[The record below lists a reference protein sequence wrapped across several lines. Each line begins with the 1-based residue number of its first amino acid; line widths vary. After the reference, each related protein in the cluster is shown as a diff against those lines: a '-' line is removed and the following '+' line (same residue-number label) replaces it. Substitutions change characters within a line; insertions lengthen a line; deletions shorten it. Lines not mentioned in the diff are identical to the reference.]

1 MADLRHLGKVVKMA
15 SKDQSALITALRQSV
30 SGSVVSPSDGDYDK
44 QRKPWLE
51 VVDQHPIAI
60 VNAVSIDDISHTV
73 RFATEQGL
81 PLGVQNTGHGIT
93 RACDGGI
100 LLRLAEM
107 KEIIVDVSNRTA
119 TIGPGVSS
127 GELLSKTEEHGLVF
141 PSGQVSNVGV
151 IGYILGGGLGWLSRK
166 LGAACRSVRAAT
178 VVLADG
184 SVVQASEG
192 ENPDLFWALRGG
204 GGNFGVVASM
214 TVALHPL
221 ASVFGGMLYYRMK
234 DASKVLEFFREWTSD
249 LGAETCATLRLMKL
263 PPKPR
268 FLLHALTE
276 TCAITLCNA
285 DVSTAERMHQ
295 QLLAFQ
301 EPVIDDLKVR
311 SYREMAQYDEASN
324 GDGSATVSHVECLRE
339 LSTGVL
345 EKLLQTAT
353 EKMPPIMQFEL
364 QQLGGEFGKD
374 DPDFAFLSPQAPFLL
389 HLVSPAM
396 SKSLPEL
403 ELATRDSI
411 NFLGSVFTGESLYN
425 YLRADQQSRVPAV
438 FGPERY
444 EKLQQVK
451 QRYDPANVFQLNL
464 NISPASP
471 R

>member
-1 MADLRHLGKVVKMA
+1 MA

-44 QRKPWLE
+44 QRQPWLE
-51 VVDQHPIAI
+51 VVDQHPVAI
-60 VNAVSIDDISHTV
+60 VNAASIDDISHTV
-73 RFATEQGL
+73 RFATEQSL
-81 PLGVQNTGHGIT
+81 PLGVQNTGHGII

-107 KEIIVDVSNRTA
+107 KEISIDALNRTA

-127 GELLSKTEEHGLVF
+127 GDLLAETAEHGLVF
-141 PSGQVSNVGV
+141 PSGQVSNMGV
-151 IGYILGGGLGWLSRK
+151 IGYTLGGGLGWLSRK
-166 LGAACRSVRAAT
+166 LGAACRSMRAAT

-184 SVVQASEG
+184 SVVHASEG

-214 TVALHPL
+214 TVSLFPL
-221 ASVFGGMLYYRMK
+221 PNVFGGMLYYRMK
-234 DASKVLEFFREWTSD
+234 DAAAILEFFREWTSD
-249 LGAETCATLRLMKL
+249 LGVETCATLRLMKL

-268 FLLHALTE
+268 FLLHGLTE
-276 TCAITLCNA
+276 TCAITLCHA
-285 DVSTAERMHQ
+285 DVATAERIHQ
-295 QLLAFQ
+295 GLLEFG

-324 GDGSATVSHVECLRE
+324 RDGSATISHVECLQE
-339 LSTGVL
+339 LSSDLL
-345 EKLLQTAT
+345 EKLVQTAT

-364 QQLGGEFGKD
+364 QQLGGKFGED
-374 DPDFAFLSPQAPFLL
+374 DPALAFLPPQAPFLL
-389 HLVSPAM
+389 HLVSAAM

-403 ELATRDSI
+403 ELATMESI
-411 NFLGSVFTGESLYN
+411 NSLGPVLTGESLYN
-425 YLRADQQSRVPAV
+425 YLRADQQSRVSAV

-444 EKLQQVK
+444 ERLQQIK
-451 QRYDPANVFQLNL
+451 RQYDPANFFQLNL

>member
-1 MADLRHLGKVVKMA
+1 MS
-15 SKDQSALITALRQSV
+15 SKQQSALVAELRQIV

-60 VNAVSIDDISHTV
+60 VNAVSTEDISRTV
-73 RFATEQGL
+73 RFATEQGF
-81 PLGVQNTGHGIT
+81 PLAVQNTGHGIT

-100 LLRLAEM
+100 LLRLAGM
-107 KEIIVDVSNRTA
+107 KEISIDVSNQTA
-119 TIGPGVSS
+119 TVGPGVSS
-127 GELLSKTEEHGLVF
+127 GELLAESEQHGLVY

-151 IGYILGGGLGWLSRK
+151 IGYTLGGGLGWLSRK
-166 LGAACRSVRAAT
+166 LGVACRSVRAAT
-178 VVLADG
+178 VVLSDG
-184 SVVQASEG
+184 SVVQASEQ
-192 ENPDLFWALRGG
+192 EHPDLFWALRGG
-204 GGNFGVVASM
+204 GGNFGVVASIA
-214 TVALHPL
+214 VSLYPL
-221 ASVFGGMLYYRMK
+221 TSVFGGMLYYRMK
-234 DASKVLEFFREWTSD
+234 DASRVIEFFRQWTSD
-249 LGAETCATLRLMKL
+249 LGVETGTTLRLMKL

-268 FLLHALTE
+268 FLLHGLTE
-276 TCAITLCNA
+276 TCAITLCHA
-285 DVSTAERMHQ
+285 DVSTAEQIHQ

-324 GDGSATVSHVECLRE
+324 RDGSATISHVECLRE
-339 LSTGVL
+339 LSTDVL

-364 QQLGGEFGKD
+364 QQLGGRFGED
-374 DPDFAFLSPQAPFLL
+374 DPALAFLPPQAPFLL

-403 ELATRDSI
+403 ELATKDSI
-411 NFLGSVFTGESLYN
+411 DSLGPVFTGESLYN

-444 EKLQQVK
+444 ERLQQIK
-451 QRYDPANVFQLNL
+451 QKYDPGNVFQLNL
-464 NISPASP
+464 NISPASTQ
-471 R
+471 